1 MKRKNITVAILV
13 CLLLSAW
20 SNPVLAKKVEI
31 IVKTGDFSNIM
42 MGTPEREAAEK
53 KIAGYNLQ
61 AGDDLVFKG
70 SANKGDFDGMNHLFP
85 AGPTQYNP
93 LVYNSIDITGLEIT
107 EYTDSYDV
115 VHPAGVIPP
124 QTFQASSKLKAKK
137 IIMGNNIVGFGARA
151 FSRGNYDNAMTE
163 IVMPTTSLK
172 TIGPSAFQGIRELK
186 SFAIPE
192 SVTEIG
198 AAAFS
203 GFLWP
208 GITSLTFHMGLK
220 KLGAENF
227 RNSELTQIILPNGLE
242 ELGGDGT
249 FASSK
254 LTSFRFPDGVKIV
267 DYPPV
272 YVSPDP
278 IEGVLANTFAWCAD
292 LTSVTNIPKSVTKL
306 KGTFNSTKITQ
317 IDLPEGITEISDRA
331 FPQTLTSLQLPST
344 LTTLESQALMGLN
357 QIETLE
363 LPANV
368 NLMADRV
375 LYGMNKLKKLV
386 VHNPNPDILY
396 YWREEYVNGKK
407 EIVKKESQ
415 EVFEGI
421 VKEGDGA
428 CVLYVPAE
436 SVEAY
441 RNARLWGEFK
451 TIVAIGSDAKAQ
463 TIENFNDFTA
473 FVGDEPITLSA
484 KSSAPNRAI
493 TYEPE
498 KGKEAVATIE
508 GDVVT
513 IKGAGTIKIT
523 AKAEGDFEWLA
534 AEKTVILTVRDYSWL
549 QAPAL
554 AVNGNSVSV
563 VGPGKEAFTLI
574 TINGKEGADLTN
586 VTGEVKITA
595 STADGKQTIRLVIN
609 R

>member
-1 MKRKNITVAILV
+1 MKKNKITVAILV

-20 SNPVLAKKVEI
+20 GNPVIAKKVEI
-31 IVKTGDFSNIM
+31 VIKTGDFSNIM

-53 KIAGYNLQ
+53 KVASYNLQ

-70 SANKGDFDGMNHLFP
+70 SANKEDIDGMNRLFP
-85 AGPTQYNP
+85 AGPTRYNP
-93 LVYNSIDITGLEIT
+93 IVYNSIDLTGLEIT
-107 EYTDSYDV
+107 EHTDPDGV
-115 VHPAGVIPP
+115 KHPAGVIPY
-124 QTFQASSKLKAKK
+124 QAFSMGLSNLIAKK
-137 IIMGNNIVGFGARA
+137 YILGNNILGIGRRA
-151 FSRGNYDNAMTE
+151 FGENTVEE
-163 IVMPTTSLK
+163 IVLPTTSLK
-172 TIGPSAFQGIRELK
+172 TIGASAFSRVRNLK

-198 AAAFS
+198 ASAFDE
-203 GFLWP
+203 FVWP
-208 GITSLTFHMGLK
+208 GGITTLTLPKGLK
-220 KLGAENF
+220 KLGAGAFGYNQ
-227 RNSELTQIILPNGLE
+227 LTQIILPEGLE
-242 ELGGDGT
+242 EMGGDGT
-249 FASSK
+249 FANSK

-267 DYPPV
+267 DYKPA
-272 YVSPDP
+272 YVNPDP
-278 IEGVLANTFAWCAD
+278 VLDVLDGTFVSCSD

-306 KGTFNSTKITQ
+306 IRTFSGTKLTQ
-317 IDLPEGITEISDRA
+317 IELHEGITEISDRA
-331 FPQTLTSLQLPST
+331 FPETLTSLKLPST
-344 LTTLESQALMGLN
+344 LTTLERDAFAYLN

-368 NLMADRV
+368 TTIANGALK
-375 LYGMNKLKKLV
+375 GMSNLKKLV
-386 VHNPNPDILY
+386 VHNPNPDVLN
-396 YWREEYVNGKK
+396 YWSKDWGEDKPT
-407 EIVKKESQ
+407 KKESQ
-415 EVFEGI
+415 NVFEGI

-508 GDVVT
+508 GDVLT

-534 AEKTVILTVRDYSWL
+534 AEKTVTLTVRDYSWL

>member
-463 TIENFNDFTA
+463 SIENFNDFTA

>member
-1 MKRKNITVAILV
+1 MKKNKITVAILV

-20 SNPVLAKKVEI
+20 GNPVIAKKVEI
-31 IVKTGDFSNIM
+31 VVKSGEFSDLYMGD
-42 MGTPEREAAEK
+42 PRYDEAIK
-53 KIAGYNLQ
+53 KIKSYNLK
-61 AGDDLVFKG
+61 ADDDLVFKG

-107 EYTDSYDV
+107 EYTDSYGV

-151 FSRGNYDNAMTE
+151 FARGNYDNAITE

-186 SFAIPE
+186 SFAIPG

-208 GITSLTFHMGLK
+208 GITSLTFHTGLK

-227 RNSELTQIILPNGLE
+227 RNSDLTQIILPNGLE

-249 FASSK
+249 FSDSK

-278 IEGVLANTFAWCAD
+278 LEGVLANTFAWCAD

-306 KGTFNSTKITQ
+306 KGTFNGTKLTQ
-317 IDLPEGITEISDRA
+317 IELHEGITEISDRA
-331 FPQTLTSLQLPST
+331 FPETLTSLKLPST
-344 LTTLESQALMGLN
+344 LTTLERDAFAYLN

-368 NLMADRV
+368 TTIANGALK
-375 LYGMNKLKKLV
+375 GMSNLKKLV
-386 VHNPNPDILY
+386 VHNPNPDVLN
-396 YWREEYVNGKK
+396 YWSKDWGEDKPT
-407 EIVKKESQ
+407 KKESQ
-415 EVFEGI
+415 NVFEGI

-436 SVEAY
+436 AVEAY

-463 TIENFNDFTA
+463 SIENFNDFTA

-508 GDVVT
+508 GDVLT

-534 AEKTVILTVRDYSWL
+534 AEKTVTLTVRDYSWL

>member
-1 MKRKNITVAILV
+1 MKKNKITVAILV

-20 SNPVLAKKVEI
+20 GNPVIAKKVEI
-31 IVKTGDFSNIM
+31 VIKTGDFSNIM

-53 KIAGYNLQ
+53 KIASYNLQ

-85 AGPTQYNP
+85 AGPTRYTP
-93 LVYNSIDITGLEIT
+93 IVYNSIDLTGLEIT
-107 EYTDSYDV
+107 EHTDPDGV
-115 VHPAGVIPP
+115 KHPAGVIPY
-124 QTFQASSKLKAKK
+124 QAFSMGLSNLIAKK
-137 IIMGNNIVGFGARA
+137 YILGNNILGIGRRA
-151 FSRGNYDNAMTE
+151 FGENTVEE
-163 IVMPTTSLK
+163 IVLPTTSLK
-172 TIGPSAFQGIRELK
+172 TIGASAFSRVRNLK

-198 AAAFS
+198 ASAFDE
-203 GFLWP
+203 FVWP
-208 GITSLTFHMGLK
+208 GGITTLTLPKGLK
-220 KLGAENF
+220 KLGAGAFGYNQ
-227 RNSELTQIILPNGLE
+227 LTQIILPEGLE
-242 ELGGDGT
+242 EMGGDGT
-249 FASSK
+249 FANSK

-278 IEGVLANTFAWCAD
+278 VLGVLDGTFVSCSE
-292 LTSVTNIPKSVTKL
+292 LTSVTNLPKSVTKL
-306 KGTFNSTKITQ
+306 KRTFSGTKLTQ
-317 IDLPEGITEISDRA
+317 IELHEGITEISDRA
-331 FPQTLTSLQLPST
+331 FPETLTSLKLPST
-344 LTTLESQALMGLN
+344 VTTLERDALIGLN

-368 NLMADRV
+368 NLIANRG
-375 LYGMNKLKKLV
+375 LYGMSKLKKLV
-386 VHNPNPDILY
+386 VHNPNPDVLN

-407 EIVKKESQ
+407 EWVKKESQ
-415 EVFEGI
+415 QVFEGI

-436 SVEAY
+436 AVEAY

-463 TIENFNDFTA
+463 SIENFNDFTA

-508 GDVVT
+508 GDVLT

-586 VTGEVKITA
+586 ITGEVKIVA